1 LENRTL
7 KNNVELLWQ
16 QKRTLQRQIDE
27 LGKNSDNQINQVK
40 VILEAEQANTVTLKL
55 SYLVHGAS
63 WYPVYDIRVSS
74 QEETMNL
81 VYKANVVQ
89 NTGED
94 WNNVN
99 LKISTALPH
108 MGAEHPE
115 LQPWRLA
122 YYKPPVPKKYKSSN
136 NTLTSE
142 ILEDLSVTDIS
153 DIIAVQPGVS
163 VVGGEMNLRG
173 GRSNEVTY
181 TIDGMAVSDPV
192 SKPAKL
198 EYFVSELKENIT
210 SAVFEIPGKNSV
222 LSDNQEHQVT
232 ILIHDYAAEF
242 QYSTIPKLSQFAYLK
257 AKVKNNSGYP
267 LLDGTAN
274 IFLDENFVTTTD
286 FGFAAPTEEFWTF
299 LGVDEGISIEH
310 KLVKIFNED
319 FGFFTKKKKKTYEY
333 EISLKNNKKNM
344 VNIVIKDQIPLSK
357 NDDIS
362 VKLIQPD
369 MKDEKKDF
377 TIDDEQTIKWEMKI
391 EAGKEQ
397 KIPLKFSVEYP
408 SKFNIEGL

>member
-1 LENRTL
+1 
-7 KNNVELLWQ
+7 
-16 QKRTLQRQIDE
+16 
-27 LGKNSDNQINQVK
+27 
-40 VILEAEQANTVTLKL
+40 
-55 SYLVHGAS
+55 
-63 WYPVYDIRVSS
+63 
-74 QEETMNL
+74 
-81 VYKANVVQ
+81 
-89 NTGED
+89 
-94 WNNVN
+94 
-99 LKISTALPH
+99 
-108 MGAEHPE
+108 
-115 LQPWRLA
+115 
-122 YYKPPVPKKYKSSN
+122 
-136 NTLTSE
+136 
-142 ILEDLSVTDIS
+142 
-153 DIIAVQPGVS
+153 
-163 VVGGEMNLRG
+163 
-173 GRSNEVTY
+173 
-181 TIDGMAVSDPV
+181 
-192 SKPAKL
+192 
-198 EYFVSELKENIT
+198 
-210 SAVFEIPGKNSV
+210 
-222 LSDNQEHQVT
+222 
-232 ILIHDYAAEF
+232 
-242 QYSTIPKLSQFAYLK
+242 
-257 AKVKNNSGYP
+257 
-267 LLDGTAN
+267 LDGTAN